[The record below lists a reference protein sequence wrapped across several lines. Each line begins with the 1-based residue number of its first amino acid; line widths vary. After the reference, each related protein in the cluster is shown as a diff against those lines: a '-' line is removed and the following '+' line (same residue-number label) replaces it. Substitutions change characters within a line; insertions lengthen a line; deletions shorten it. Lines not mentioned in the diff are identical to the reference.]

1 MELKLVTTL
10 MQVIIITAIFIVP
23 VVVDIGTMCTVA
35 GKCYM
40 KMPTL
45 IQRII
50 VPSIVCSC
58 SGCVKPKTLKLVFV
72 ASPQH

>member
-1 MELKLVTTL
+1 VLYVFVFILLKGFWLELKLATTIIVTL
-10 MQVIIITAIFIVP
+10 ITALFIVP
-23 VVVDIGTMCTVA
+23 IVVDIGKMSTVA

-50 VPSIVCSC
+50 VP
-58 SGCVKPKTLKLVFV
+58 
-72 ASPQH
+72 

>member
-1 MELKLVTTL
+1 MELKLFTTL

-23 VVVDIGTMCTVA
+23 VIVDIGTMSTVA

-50 VPSIVCSC
+50 VP
-58 SGCVKPKTLKLVFV
+58 
-72 ASPQH
+72 

>member
-1 MELKLVTTL
+1 MFLFFILLQGFWLELKPVTTRINIT
-10 MQVIIITAIFIVP
+10 IIADIFIVP
-23 VVVDIGTMCTVA
+23 VVVEIATMSTVA

-50 VPSIVCSC
+50 VP
-58 SGCVKPKTLKLVFV
+58 
-72 ASPQH
+72 

>member
-1 MELKLVTTL
+1 MELKLATRLMVTML
-10 MQVIIITAIFIVP
+10 AVFIVP
-23 VVVDIGTMCTVA
+23 VVVDIRTVSTVA

-50 VPSIVCSC
+50 E
-58 SGCVKPKTLKLVFV
+58 K
-72 ASPQH
+72 

>member
-1 MELKLVTTL
+1 MELKLVITITL
-10 MQVIIITAIFIVP
+10 ITAIFIVP
-23 VVVDIGTMCTVA
+23 VVVDIGTMSTVA

-50 VPSIVCSC
+50 VP
-58 SGCVKPKTLKLVFV
+58 
-72 ASPQH
+72 

>member
-10 MQVIIITAIFIVP
+10 MQAIIITAIFIVP
-23 VVVDIGTMCTVA
+23 VVVDIGTMSTVA

-40 KMPTL
+40 EMPTL

-50 VPSIVCSC
+50 VP
-58 SGCVKPKTLKLVFV
+58 
-72 ASPQH
+72 

>member
-10 MQVIIITAIFIVP
+10 MQVPIITAIFIVP
-23 VVVDIGTMCTVA
+23 VVVDIGTMSTVA

-40 KMPTL
+40 QMLTL

-50 VPSIVCSC
+50 VP
-58 SGCVKPKTLKLVFV
+58 
-72 ASPQH
+72 

>member
-10 MQVIIITAIFIVP
+10 ITVTITDIFIVP
-23 VVVDIGTMCTVA
+23 VVVDIGTMGNVA

-45 IQRII
+45 FQRII
-50 VPSIVCSC
+50 VP
-58 SGCVKPKTLKLVFV
+58 
-72 ASPQH
+72 

>member
-1 MELKLVTTL
+1 MELKLATRLKVTLGTL
-10 MQVIIITAIFIVP
+10 WSVP
-23 VVVDIGTMCTVA
+23 VVVDIMAMSPVA

-50 VPSIVCSC
+50 VP
-58 SGCVKPKTLKLVFV
+58 
-72 ASPQH
+72 